1 MTTKKTIR
9 ELIFQSTKWMRLL
22 AIIPL
27 VVSIVIYTNHLF
39 TYQRAVNNIHRANEI
54 STAFRTQVI
63 EDVWGLVYG
72 QVTPAVFSQEN
83 IITDLREDITDMA
96 DKAQS
101 QAEHAT
107 LMLTLEAVDSMEMYV
122 ATIKENIVINQPV
135 AKNENVMLQ
144 VESSN
149 LLVLDIL
156 QEFIEVE
163 INFASST
170 GSEVMNSVIVLSI
183 IEGFVLLA
191 TFIFSKRIKHS
202 LTKNV
207 EMPLNELMEMSDQI
221 SKGHLNYRVSIPP
234 IKELAALSNQMNG
247 MAENLNVLLEENA
260 KKQYHLAQSEMRV
273 LQAQITPHFIYNSLD
288 AILAL
293 AEQGDMA
300 AVQKMTYSL
309 SDFFRISLS
318 KGRDWITLEKEIKH
332 ISDYLLILKMR
343 YGDMLT
349 YDISV
354 SEELHSYTILKMLL
368 QPIVE
373 NAVYHGTKAVRRV
386 GLITVTA
393 YQEDDMLCFSIA
405 DNGKGVPPEKL
416 NEIRAELNKGVETEF
431 SEGYGLYNVNKR
443 LLLYYGE
450 KARLTFDSQLNHGTT
465 VTIRVPLHELDQEGG
480 IN

>member
-318 KGRDWITLEKEIKH
+318 KGRDWITL
-332 ISDYLLILKMR
+332 
-343 YGDMLT
+343 
-349 YDISV
+349 
-354 SEELHSYTILKMLL
+354 
-368 QPIVE
+368 
-373 NAVYHGTKAVRRV
+373 
-386 GLITVTA
+386 
-393 YQEDDMLCFSIA
+393 
-405 DNGKGVPPEKL
+405 
-416 NEIRAELNKGVETEF
+416 
-431 SEGYGLYNVNKR
+431 
-443 LLLYYGE
+443 
-450 KARLTFDSQLNHGTT
+450 
-465 VTIRVPLHELDQEGG
+465 
-480 IN
+480 

>member
-1 MTTKKTIR
+1 
-9 ELIFQSTKWMRLL
+9 
-22 AIIPL
+22 
-27 VVSIVIYTNHLF
+27 
-39 TYQRAVNNIHRANEI
+39 
-54 STAFRTQVI
+54 
-63 EDVWGLVYG
+63 
-72 QVTPAVFSQEN
+72 
-83 IITDLREDITDMA
+83 
-96 DKAQS
+96 
-101 QAEHAT
+101 
-107 LMLTLEAVDSMEMYV
+107 
-122 ATIKENIVINQPV
+122 
-135 AKNENVMLQ
+135 
-144 VESSN
+144 
-149 LLVLDIL
+149 
-156 QEFIEVE
+156 
-163 INFASST
+163 
-170 GSEVMNSVIVLSI
+170 
-183 IEGFVLLA
+183 
-191 TFIFSKRIKHS
+191 
-202 LTKNV
+202 
-207 EMPLNELMEMSDQI
+207 MPLNELMEMSDQI

-234 IKELAALSNQMNG
+234 ITELAALSNQMNG

-368 QPIVE
+368 QPVVE

-416 NEIRAELNKGVETEF
+416 AEIRAELNKGVETDF
-431 SEGYGLYNVNKR
+431 REGYGLYNVNKR